1 MFILDLFGY
10 SGHIIG
16 FLLFFGCIWCDLRL
30 RNPPSPRPPPLG
42 LCLKFYIP
50 KLCEKWKRYEIEWCI
65 YIITVTSSCPKLL
78 CSIRFQIAAEVW
90 ETTLAANKRTEWLVS
105 TPTDAFSNTLHC
117 IALHRG
123 AHVRTWLHLLIWGPP
138 RLLAWQCVSV
148 SQWHSVWHGRW
159 NLLRE
164 EQNQVNSWL
173 GSSWHDTNLTIIT

>member
-16 FLLFFGCIWCDLRL
+16 FLLFFGCIWSDLRL

-50 KLCEKWKRYEIEWCI
+50 KLCEKWKRYEIECCI

-117 IALHRG
+117 IALHRV
-123 AHVRTWLHLLIWGPP
+123 ALHCIVVLMWGLDCTCSYEDHHI
-138 RLLAWQCVSV
+138 RLF
-148 SQWHSVWHGRW
+148 
-159 NLLRE
+159 
-164 EQNQVNSWL
+164 
-173 GSSWHDTNLTIIT
+173 GSSVCDTEGGTFWGRNKIKSIHGSVLPGMTPIWR

>member
-10 SGHIIG
+10 SGFFIG

-50 KLCEKWKRYEIEWCI
+50 KLCEKWKRYEIECCI

-105 TPTDAFSNTLHC
+105 TRTDAFSNTLHC
-117 IALHRG
+117 IASWCSCEDLTAL
-123 AHVRTWLHLLIWGPP
+123 AHMRTTTFAC
-138 RLLAWQCVSV
+138 LAVC
-148 SQWHSVWHGRW
+148 VWHGRW